1 MTGRR
6 RPVTRSSN
14 NSSSTANNGAP
25 ENSDITST
33 SEADSQR
40 QPGTLDTVIPISTT
54 GRLGSLRA
62 PRELSV
68 PIAGGSNPTPRPKFA
83 PTVPARRKKADPT
96 PEQPQRDEKSHR
108 QTGGD
113 ARKPRGQSRRQE
125 LTLTASGPFAFGPAQ
140 RGVIATPGRASAA
153 EANLNK
159 AEYAHQ
165 RSERKDD
172 AEAREEDGS
181 FDPDDV
187 WAPVTMGGP
196 KHVKMERLK
205 RERQRAR
212 DARRR
217 QSVSVKIEEGM
228 DNQMIPPTAP
238 VEVDASA
245 DLDVDVMD
253 VEQKPKMGPPA
264 EFVQPE
270 ENQML
275 FFQFPSILPKFDTL
289 DVEVVEAQVST
300 DSRPVHIK
308 AESKIKTDP
317 DAAQK
322 SVGPDGRVGKL
333 VLYRSGKMKLKMG
346 NIMFDVTPGPE
357 TSFLQNVVAVDGEK
371 PACYNL
377 GDVSKRF
384 VCSPDIESL
393 LLNGIP

>member
-6 RPVTRSSN
+6 RPATRSSKTP
-14 NSSSTANNGAP
+14 SSTADNGAP
-25 ENSDITST
+25 ESSDVSPT
-33 SEADSQR
+33 SEADTQR
-40 QPGTLDTVIPISTT
+40 QPGTLEIVLPSTTT

-68 PIAGGSNPTPRPKFA
+68 PIAGGANPTPRPKFA

-96 PEQPQRDEKSHR
+96 PEQPQRDERSHR
-108 QTGGD
+108 QPGSDT
-113 ARKPRGQSRRQE
+113 RKPRGQSRRQE

-159 AEYAHQ
+159 VEYAHQ
-165 RSERKDD
+165 RSERKDE
-172 AEAREEDGS
+172 AEDDGS

-205 RERQRAR
+205 RERQRVR

-217 QSVSVKIEEGM
+217 PSVSVKIEEGT
-228 DNQMIPPTAP
+228 DNQMIPPPAP
-238 VEVDASA
+238 V
-245 DLDVDVMD
+245 DVDVSADIDVDAMD
-253 VEQKPKMGPPA
+253 VEEKPKMGPPA

-275 FFQFPSILPKFDTL
+275 FFQFPSILPKFDAL
-289 DVEVVEAQVST
+289 GVEVVEAQVST
-300 DSRPVHIK
+300 DSRPVHVK
-308 AESKIKTDP
+308 ADPKIKTDP

-357 TSFLQNVVAVDGEK
+357 TSFLQNVVAVDAEK
-371 PACYNL
+371 PACYIL

-393 LLNGIP
+393 LLDRVP